1 MDVPELP
8 GCMSQGKT
16 IDEAL
21 VNIKDA
27 INGWLH
33 VEKKRG
39 RLRIPK
45 ADEVFVGEVTV

>member
-1 MDVPELP
+1 
-8 GCMSQGKT
+8 MSQGKT

-39 RLRIPK
+39 
-45 ADEVFVGEVTV
+45 G